1 MLSNVLF
8 VDFYSSIINK
18 NHEKFVSDMD
28 KIKKSWNY
36 WGENDPYYAVVTF
49 DEYRKE
55 NLTESNKEAF
65 FQTGY
70 DHLNKLWAEIENNL
84 VENFKPRR
92 GLDFGCGVGRVVI
105 PLAERC
111 EKVVGVDISELM
123 IEEAVRN
130 CERRKIANTEFLQTD
145 EFLSGTV
152 GEFDF
157 VHSFIVFQHI
167 NPLQGEKILIKI
179 IESLSVGGIGV
190 LHFTYANA
198 PDDRSFWRFR
208 IYRDYPIV
216 HQLKNLVRGGSKE
229 PLIPMYIYNLNKIFS
244 LMQENDC
251 HKCSV
256 LFSFHGMNGVVIIF
270 QKTKNLN
277 F

>member
-1 MLSNVLF
+1 
-8 VDFYSSIINK
+8 
-18 NHEKFVSDMD
+18 MD

-36 WGENDPYYAVVTF
+36 WGENDPYYAVTTF
-49 DEYRKE
+49 DKFRKE
-55 NLTESNKEAF
+55 NLTESSKEDF

-70 DHLNKLWAEIENNL
+70 EHLAKVWDEIENSL

-92 GLDFGCGVGRVVI
+92 ALDFGCGVGRVVI

-111 EKVVGVDISELM
+111 EEVVGVDISELM

-130 CERRKIANTEFLQTD
+130 CEERNIVNTEFLQTD
-145 EFLSGTV
+145 KFLSGTV

-157 VHSFIVFQHI
+157 IHSFIVFQHI
-167 NPLQGEKILIKI
+167 NPILGEKILIKT
-179 IESLSVGGIGV
+179 IESLAVDGIGV
-190 LHFTYANA
+190 IHLTYAN
-198 PDDRSFWRFR
+198 PPGDRSFWRFK

-216 HQLKNLVRGGSKE
+216 NQLKNLVRGGSKD
-229 PLIPMYIYNLNKIFS
+229 PLIPMYIYDLNKIFS
-244 LMQENDC
+244 LLQENDC

-270 QKTKNLN
+270 QKTEKLK